1 MSLAGVSR
9 GWRCGVTGRREG
21 EGWERAGQGRFDA
34 VIDISQGKGEEH
46 WSRVTC
52 NPLDQIAID
61 NLGNFP
67 RLVSLDFTASEMRV
81 QTYTVILGI
90 FGTSP
95 LK

>member
-1 MSLAGVSR
+1 MCRL
-9 GWRCGVTGRREG
+9 
-21 EGWERAGQGRFDA
+21 QGRGVFDA

-67 RLVSLDFTASEMRV
+67 RLISLDFTASEMRGN
-81 QTYTVILGI
+81 LHGN
-90 FGTSP
+90 FGYFRHISTKIDV
-95 LK
+95 LNR